1 MGETN
6 RIHMIICVNGQWDL
20 EEWDEIPNLHH
31 RVSGPVKDEYP
42 MEDQIILPS
51 YTKIYDK
58 Q

>member
-1 MGETN
+1 
-6 RIHMIICVNGQWDL
+6 MIICVNGQWDL